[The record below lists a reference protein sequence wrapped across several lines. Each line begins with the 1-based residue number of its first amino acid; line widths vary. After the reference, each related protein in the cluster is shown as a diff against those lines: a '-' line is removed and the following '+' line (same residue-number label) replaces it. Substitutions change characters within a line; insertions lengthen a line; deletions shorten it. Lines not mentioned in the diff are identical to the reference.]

1 MISKEALRMFTK
13 RIAENT
19 NLISFCNKVISYND
33 ILNNEEARNMFFV
46 SLISADTLIDVHSC
60 NETIETAEFIL
71 DHIDL
76 MVLDDTTKKKVIK
89 YMEYALDIDNK
100 DKTQFEYDH
109 LKDYR

>member
-1 MISKEALRMFTK
+1 MISKEALRTFTK
-13 RIAENT
+13 KIAENT
-19 NLISFCNKVISYND
+19 NLISFCNKVIAYND

-60 NETIETAEFIL
+60 DETIETVVFIL
-71 DHIDL
+71 NNIDL
-76 MVLDDTTKKKVIK
+76 MVLDDNIRKKTIK
-89 YMEYALDIDNK
+89 YMENALDIAHR

>member
-19 NLISFCNKVISYND
+19 NLISFCNKIISYND
-33 ILNNEEARNMFFV
+33 ILKNEEARNMFFV

-60 NETIETAEFIL
+60 DETIEIAEFIL

-76 MVLDDTTKKKVIK
+76 MVLDDTIRKKTIK
-89 YMEYALDIDNK
+89 HMK
-100 DKTQFEYDH
+100 DAINIAIGDKIQFEYDYI
-109 LKDYR
+109 KDYR